1 MENKSAKQLKWHH
14 HCNGYCNG
22 YLECRGNFTPQPT
35 PFFWFSLRFLVLQ
48 QGGQMLF
55 CHIGT
60 HVNLL
65 YSQQDC
71 SGVPAKTTHLSTEL
85 GSHCKLLSFSPLDVD
100 HIQVRTKN
108 ELKPRY
114 PTSYKKT
121 FRIITQIFLAKAFSK
136 SKQKQW
142 PEEYVSTLQMF
153 LSLGQINRS
162 I

>member
-1 MENKSAKQLKWHH
+1 MLYLHEHFQNFTIFKDIFLTKFRDMSNSIWQVHGKQISKATKMASSLS
-14 HCNGYCNG
+14 YCNG
-22 YLECRGNFTPQPT
+22 CLECRGNFTPQPT

-100 HIQVRTKN
+100 HIQVRT
-108 ELKPRY
+108 LTH
-114 PTSYKKT
+114 TSED
-121 FRIITQIFLAKAFSK
+121 Q
-136 SKQKQW
+136 
-142 PEEYVSTLQMF
+142 E
-153 LSLGQINRS
+153 
-162 I
+162 